1 MTRQQRAADLLVAS
15 GIGWAMRILRR
26 WMLDERG
33 METVEYAILAG
44 LMVAAIVAILFA
56 LGDWVFK
63 RTRLIERSIYGPS

>member
-1 MTRQQRAADLLVAS
+1 
-15 GIGWAMRILRR
+15 MRILRR

-44 LMVAAIVAILFA
+44 LMVSAIVAILFA